1 MWLCESDFYYYF
13 LLIKKFLNTIKLCN
27 AVFIKIYKNYTIFYT
42 ILNYKPIMRNLKNK
56 YRDEILKNFIVKK
69 MI

>member
-27 AVFIKIYKNYTIFYT
+27 AVFIKIYYKNYTIFYT
-42 ILNYKPIMRNLKNK
+42 ILNYKAIMGNLKNK
-56 YRDEILKNFIVKK
+56 YRDEIL
-69 MI
+69 